1 MSKKRRSKTLEKAA
15 RAVKDDDRF
24 VEHIFNIARG
34 FADHHELD
42 SGAGVRGVRQAL
54 KALEK
59 HAAALT
65 EWLQLAQERGAPEH
79 EALDA
84 VAHAFQDSD
93 TPFAEVAVTRAWIA
107 QAARASAAASTQL
120 QGKKLNNAPRFA
132 AQALRATFEHHKLKL
147 SATVSKTKQS
157 DAVRLLCAIAK
168 DGGDP
173 SMTPEQARQWLVQ
186 SARAPAR

>member
-1 MSKKRRSKTLEKAA
+1 MSKRRRTKTLDKAA
-15 RAVKDDDRF
+15 RAVKDDDQF
-24 VEHIFNIARG
+24 VEHIFNIAHG

-42 SGAGVRGVRQAL
+42 AGAGVRGVRQSL
-54 KALEK
+54 KTLEK

-65 EWLQLAQERGAPEH
+65 EWLELAQERGSPEH
-79 EALDA
+79 EALNA
-84 VAHAFQDSD
+84 VSNAFEDSD
-93 TPFAEVAVTRAWIA
+93 TPFADVVATRAWLA
-107 QAARASAAASTQL
+107 QAARASDAASAQL

-132 AQALRATFEHHKLKL
+132 AHALRATFEHHKLKW

-173 SMTPEQARQWLVQ
+173 SMTPEQAKEWLVE
-186 SARAPAR
+186 SAR